1 MSALGGVIAVF
12 RCVTFRRCDP
22 IPFLTPLPASASS
35 EFPLVAGPILTRELT
50 IRPRRRQ
57 FYVARAMYVLVLLLL
72 MCTAWLVVTGT
83 QYIRDVGDSARFGMA
98 WFQIAAPLQALV
110 GFFAAAVIAAGSVCQ
125 EKDRRT
131 LDLLLMTELTNREL
145 VLGKLLGSLVTFFS
159 MLTAGIPVFMLS
171 ALLGGISERQILLSF
186 AVTAAGVLL
195 GGAVGTLAAF
205 WREKTFQALAVTIM
219 ALVLWL
225 AVGEITAVG
234 LLGRSWAGID
244 CRVWAVVFSP
254 WQAVLEAC
262 RPVPDKSLSIFGLP
276 PLAGFGLFSVA
287 VFAIIAGIA
296 VVQVRTWN
304 LVPDALRRRLRPAEL
319 KALVDGLPAATQS
332 SAQAATPAATHA
344 TPQDSLHA
352 TVQAATQVAAQASA
366 VPAAAVEGPESH
378 AASDWVSKWE
388 LRGRSNAVSEG
399 LEADASPPVA
409 SASSAAANADT
420 PSTPLAR
427 KSKVRHVWDNPVL
440 WREVCTWAYGRKVLL
455 VKGAYWTLFA
465 AVAAALTLFQRPDA
479 GFAILP
485 AAVLVP
491 LFLLSLILVNTQ
503 AVTSLT
509 TERDAGTLDLI
520 LVSQVTPKEFIFGK
534 LLGTLYN
541 VKEVVLLPLLLCGYL
556 YWQGR
561 ISAENCF
568 YLILGLGVLYAFA
581 AMLGLHSGLT
591 YPSSR
596 NAIAASLGTVFFLFI
611 GVAVCMRVMLA
622 FSGSFQAQL
631 HPFLAFMIGGG
642 AGLYLAL
649 GARNPSNAI
658 AVASFVCP
666 LATFYALT
674 SLFLGQ
680 THLAFLAITGAYGF
694 ATAAMLIPAVDEF
707 DLATGRTSLD
717 ET

>member
-1 MSALGGVIAVF
+1 MRRRFRTDEHVGGGSKIS
-12 RCVTFRRCDP
+12 RRVTFRRRDP
-22 IPFLTPLPASASS
+22 IPFSTRLPASASS
-35 EFPLVAGPILTRELT
+35 ESPLVAGPILTRELT

-159 MLTAGIPVFMLS
+159 MLAAGIPVFMLS
-171 ALLGGISERQILLSF
+171 ALLGGISERQIFLSF

-225 AVGEITAVG
+225 AVGEITAAG
-234 LLGRSWAGID
+234 LLGKSWAGID
-244 CRVWAVVFSP
+244 CRIWAVVFSP

-262 RPVPDKSLSIFGLP
+262 RPVPDVSLSIFGLP
-276 PLAGFGLFSVA
+276 PLAGFALFSVIA
-287 VFAIIAGIA
+287 FAIIAGIA
-296 VVQVRTWN
+296 VFQVRTWN
-304 LVPDALRRRLRPAEL
+304 LVPDVLRRRLRPTEL
-319 KALVDGLPAATQS
+319 KALVDGLPAAAPSTAPAA
-332 SAQAATPAATHA
+332 AQATA
-344 TPQDSLHA
+344 QS
-352 TVQAATQVAAQASA
+352 ATQVATQGSA
-366 VPAAAVEGPESH
+366 VPSVTVKVPE
-378 AASDWVSKWE
+378 AYAPSDWVSKWE
-388 LRGRSNAVSEG
+388 LRGRSDAATEG

-409 SASSAAANADT
+409 SASGAAVNADAS
-420 PSTPLAR
+420 STPAAR

-465 AVAAALTLFQRPDA
+465 AVAAALTLFPRPDV
-479 GFAILP
+479 GFSILP

-534 LLGTLYN
+534 LLGTFYN

-568 YLILGLGVLYAFA
+568 YLILGLGVLYGFA

>member
-1 MSALGGVIAVF
+1 M
-12 RCVTFRRCDP
+12 
-22 IPFLTPLPASASS
+22 
-35 EFPLVAGPILTRELT
+35 VAGPILTRELT

-159 MLTAGIPVFMLS
+159 MLAAGIPVFMLS
-171 ALLGGISERQILLSF
+171 ALLGGISERQIFLSF
-186 AVTAAGVLL
+186 AVTAAAVLL
-195 GGAVGTLAAF
+195 GGAVGTTAAF

-225 AVGEITAVG
+225 AVGEITAAG
-234 LLGRSWAGID
+234 LLGESWAGTD
-244 CRVWAVVFSP
+244 CRVWAVVLSP

-262 RPVPDKSLSIFGLP
+262 RPVPDASLSILGLP

-287 VFAIIAGIA
+287 VFAITAGVA
-296 VVQVRTWN
+296 VLRVRTWN
-304 LVPDALRRRLRPAEL
+304 LVPDALRHRLRPAEL
-319 KALVDGLPAATQS
+319 KALVDDLPAAAQS
-332 SAQAATPAATHA
+332 TAQAAAHV

-352 TVQAATQVAAQASA
+352 TVPAATQAVAQASP
-366 VPAAAVEGPESH
+366 VLAASVTDAATH
-378 AASDWVSKWE
+378 AASDWVTKWE
-388 LRGRSNAVSEG
+388 TRGGSDAATG
-399 LEADASPPVA
+399 GGEAAASPPVGPTA
-409 SASSAAANADT
+409 GAAANADT
-420 PSTPLAR
+420 PATPGAR

-465 AVAAALTLFQRPDA
+465 AVAAALTLFPRPDA
-479 GFAILP
+479 GFSILP

-568 YLILGLGVLYAFA
+568 YLILGLGVLYGFA

-596 NAIAASLGTVFFLFI
+596 NAIAASLGTVFFLFV

>member
-1 MSALGGVIAVF
+1 
-12 RCVTFRRCDP
+12 
-22 IPFLTPLPASASS
+22 
-35 EFPLVAGPILTRELT
+35 
-50 IRPRRRQ
+50 
-57 FYVARAMYVLVLLLL
+57 MYVLILLLL
-72 MCTAWLVVTGT
+72 MGTAWLVVTGT

-145 VLGKLLGSLVTFFS
+145 VLGKLLGSLVTLFS
-159 MLTAGIPVFMLS
+159 MLAAGVPVFMLS
-171 ALLGGISERQILLSF
+171 ALLGGISERQILLTF
-186 AVTAAGVLL
+186 LVTAAAVLL
-195 GGAVGTLAAF
+195 GGAVGAMAAF
-205 WREKTFQALAVTIM
+205 WREKTFQALAFTIM
-219 ALVLWL
+219 TLVLWL
-225 AVGEITAVG
+225 ALGEVAASG
-234 LLGRSWAGID
+234 LFGQSWYGIEA
-244 CRVWAVVFSP
+244 RVWAVVVSP
-254 WQAVLEAC
+254 WRAVLEAA
-262 RPVPDKSLSIFGLP
+262 RPVPDASLSIFGLS
-276 PLAGFGLFSVA
+276 PLAAFGLFSAA
-287 VFAIIAGIA
+287 VLAIITGITT
-296 VVQVRTWN
+296 VRVRTWN
-304 LVPDALRRRLRPAEL
+304 LVPDALRRRFGPAEL
-319 KALVDGLPAATQS
+319 KSLVEGPAVRTQAGLASAPDESDTEAASGETASGELSDWATKWEARGRSDASKEASQVGPSPQS
-332 SAQAATPAATHA
+332 ATPADGTE
-344 TPQDSLHA
+344 D
-352 TVQAATQVAAQASA
+352 
-366 VPAAAVEGPESH
+366 PAAA
-378 AASDWVSKWE
+378 AIQA
-388 LRGRSNAVSEG
+388 
-399 LEADASPPVA
+399 
-409 SASSAAANADT
+409 
-420 PSTPLAR
+420 AR
-427 KSKVRHVWDNPVL
+427 KSARVRLVWDNPVL

-455 VKGAYWTLFA
+455 VKAAYWTLFA
-465 AVAAALTLFQRPDA
+465 AAAAALAMFQRPEA
-479 GFAILP
+479 GFSILP

-491 LFLLSLILVNTQ
+491 FFLLSLILVNTQ
-503 AVTSLT
+503 AVTALT

-568 YLILGLGVLYAFA
+568 YLIVGLAVLYAFA
-581 AMLGLHSGLT
+581 AMLGLHAGLT
-591 YPSSR
+591 YGNSR

-658 AVASFVCP
+658 ALASFACP

-674 SLFLGQ
+674 SVFLGQ
-680 THLAFLAITGAYGF
+680 THLAFLALAAAYGF

-707 DLATGRTSLD
+707 DLATGRTTLD

>member
-1 MSALGGVIAVF
+1 M
-12 RCVTFRRCDP
+12 
-22 IPFLTPLPASASS
+22 
-35 EFPLVAGPILTRELT
+35 VAGPILTRELT

-159 MLTAGIPVFMLS
+159 MLAAGIPVFMLS
-171 ALLGGISERQILLSF
+171 ALLGGISERQIFLSF
-186 AVTAAGVLL
+186 AVTAAAVLL
-195 GGAVGTLAAF
+195 GGAVGTTAAF

-225 AVGEITAVG
+225 AVGEITAAG
-234 LLGRSWAGID
+234 LLGKSWAGID

-262 RPVPDKSLSIFGLP
+262 RPVPDASLSIFGLP

-287 VFAIIAGIA
+287 VFAITAGIA
-296 VVQVRTWN
+296 VLRVRTWN

-319 KALVDGLPAATQS
+319 KALVDGLPAAAQS
-332 SAQAATPAATHA
+332 TAQAAAHV
-344 TPQDSLHA
+344 TPQDSPHA
-352 TVQAATQVAAQASA
+352 TVQAATQAVAQASA
-366 VPAAAVEGPESH
+366 VPAASVTDAATH
-378 AASDWVSKWE
+378 TASDWVTKWE
-388 LRGRSNAVSEG
+388 TRGRSNAATEG

-409 SASSAAANADT
+409 SSGVMPASSPAADADT
-420 PSTPLAR
+420 PATPGAR

-465 AVAAALTLFQRPDA
+465 AVAAALTLFPRPDA
-479 GFAILP
+479 GFSILP

-541 VKEVVLLPLLLCGYL
+541 VKEAVLLPLLLCGYL

-568 YLILGLGVLYAFA
+568 YLILGLGVLYGFA

-596 NAIAASLGTVFFLFI
+596 NAIAASLGTVFFLFV

>member
-1 MSALGGVIAVF
+1 
-12 RCVTFRRCDP
+12 
-22 IPFLTPLPASASS
+22 
-35 EFPLVAGPILTRELT
+35 LVAGPILTRELT

-57 FYVARAMYVLVLLLL
+57 FYVARAMYVLILLLL
-72 MCTAWLVVTGT
+72 MGTAWLVVTGT

-145 VLGKLLGSLVTFFS
+145 VLGKLLGSLVTLFS
-159 MLTAGIPVFMLS
+159 MLAAGVPVFVLS
-171 ALLGGISERQILLSF
+171 ALLGGISERQIFLSF
-186 AVTAAGVLL
+186 LVTAGAVLL
-195 GGAVGTLAAF
+195 GGAVGATAAF

-225 AVGEITAVG
+225 ALGEVVAAG
-234 LLGRSWAGID
+234 LLGQSWYGIE
-244 CRVWAVVFSP
+244 CRAWAVVLSP
-254 WQAVLEAC
+254 WRAVLEAC
-262 RPVPDKSLSIFGLP
+262 RPVPDASLSIFGLS
-276 PLAGFGLFSVA
+276 PLAAFGVFSAA
-287 VFAIIAGIA
+287 VFAIITGIA
-296 VVQVRTWN
+296 VIRVRTWN
-304 LVPDALRRRLRPAEL
+304 LVPDALRRQLGPAEL
-319 KALVDGLPAATQS
+319 KALAEGVAAATN
-332 SAQAATPAATHA
+332 AGLTPA
-344 TPQDSLHA
+344 PEGG
-352 TVQAATQVAAQASA
+352 SA
-366 VPAAAVEGPESH
+366 EAEPGEV
-378 AASDWVSKWE
+378 SDWATKWE
-388 LRGRSNAVSEG
+388 ARGRSETIQGASEVSPSRRDG
-399 LEADASPPVA
+399 PSVD
-409 SASSAAANADT
+409 ADT
-420 PSTPLAR
+420 ATARTVR
-427 KSKVRHVWDNPVL
+427 KSARVRHVWDNPVL

-455 VKGAYWTLFA
+455 VKAAYWTLFA
-465 AVAAALTLFQRPDA
+465 AAAAALAVFQPPEA
-479 GFAILP
+479 GFSILP

-503 AVTSLT
+503 AVTALT

-541 VKEVVLLPLLLCGYL
+541 VKEVVVLPLLLCGYL

-568 YLILGLGVLYAFA
+568 YLIVGLAVLYAFA
-581 AMLGLHSGLT
+581 AMLGLHAGLT

-649 GARNPSNAI
+649 GSRNPSNAI
-658 AVASFVCP
+658 ALASFACP

-680 THLAFLAITGAYGF
+680 THLAFLALTAAYGF